1 MKNAKVWS
9 WLWIS
14 LTALGTLASC
24 SQSDPASP
32 TPAVVQ
38 QQMQTG
44 QWRITSFID
53 SGKDETAHFTGYTFQ
68 FQDNGN
74 LTATNGSLTHTGHWS
89 IQQDGS
95 QDDNPDSDLDVHILF
110 TAPADFEE
118 LSEDW
123 HIVSQSSN
131 RLELIHVSGGNGGT
145 DTLTFERM

>member
-1 MKNAKVWS
+1 
-9 WLWIS
+9 I
-14 LTALGTLASC
+14 GTLASC

-68 FQDNGN
+68 FRD
-74 LTATNGSLTHTGHWS
+74 NGSLTATHGTLTHTGIWS
-89 IQQDGS
+89 IQQNGS
-95 QDDNPDSDLDVHILF
+95 QDDNPDSDLDVHIDF

-123 HIVSQSSN
+123 HIVSQSAN
-131 RLELIHVSGGNGGT
+131 
-145 DTLTFERM
+145 